1 MEIINLER
9 KNEYTTYLVN
19 LLAPIL
25 YDGILSIY
33 NNGMKI
39 CNNNNEELKTF
50 QTLLKTIPTW
60 PEYILDNEVNRIKVV
75 SKCDFIE
82 DLIKGVFKANISILL
97 NNDNIDEKFY
107 NIDIH
112 KFIHICYI
120 SIAKEFYQIPELLH
134 HDNKSLDLK
143 RNQRDSIN
151 IVKDAI
157 RNAIRKLIPIDI
169 ILKKYLAPDIK
180 NNQVLIN
187 NDIQQT
193 LKEDL
198 TNNLNQSV
206 ENVKT
211 NIESQLK
218 GGNIDMKKINYEA
231 NLVSEEVISK
241 LTENENTN
249 SIIDKLKQKI
259 LYSSENNAKTISNED
274 NETSVSYNNNNNVP
288 YTFSNHN

>member
-9 KNEYTTYLVN
+9 KNEYTSYLVN

-33 NNGMKI
+33 NNGIKI
-39 CNNNNEELKTF
+39 CNNNEELKIF
-50 QTLLKTIPTW
+50 QSLLKSIPTW
-60 PEYILDNEVNRIKVV
+60 TEYILNNEVNRIKIV

-82 DLIKGVFKANISILL
+82 DLIKGVFKANIIILS
-97 NNDNIDEKFY
+97 NKDIIDENFY
-107 NIDIH
+107 NIGIH

-157 RNAIRKLIPIDI
+157 KNAIRKLIPIDI
-169 ILKKYLAPDIK
+169 ILKEYLAPDIK
-180 NNQVLIN
+180 NKQILVN

-198 TNNLNQSV
+198 VTNINKSYD
-206 ENVKT
+206 NVKT

-218 GGNIDMKKINYEA
+218 GGNIDMKKIEYTA

-249 SIIDKLKQKI
+249 SIINKLKQKI
-259 LYSSENNAKTISNED
+259 LYSSENNAKTISNE
-274 NETSVSYNNNNNVP
+274 NIETSVSYNNDDNKHFI
-288 YTFSNHN
+288 FSNHS